1 MKNLLKGIF
10 FTALVLSFLQG
21 VATLFSDTEAATENY
36 QAGSLEINL
45 ENYSSAGELF
55 PHTPENCSFL
65 VENTGTLPI
74 KYEIS
79 LSFAGALKN
88 KESITTPA
96 TSTLNPGQVDTVTL
110 ELLLSQGFSPTLKG
124 ESDLLEIT
132 VSATQVNAIGG
143 FRDEKTLDIPIK
155 VASPAPTFNIL
166 SPTTGAT
173 VSGKTLI
180 QVEVTDAFG
189 ISGVYFTIDQDNQ
202 QFQLEDK
209 GSNIYQF
216 LWDSTTLSNGTHT
229 LYFVAYDA
237 LNQSASDLVQID
249 VSN

>member
-1 MKNLLKGIF
+1 MKNLLKSIIII
-10 FTALVLSFLQG
+10 ALALSFLQG
-21 VATLFSDTEAATENY
+21 VATLFSDAEAATENY

-45 ENYSSAGELF
+45 ENYSNVGELY

-79 LSFAGALKN
+79 LAFAGTLKN
-88 KESITTPA
+88 KVNVTTPTTA
-96 TSTLNPGQVDTVTL
+96 TLNPGQVDTVTL

-132 VSATQVNAIGG
+132 VSATQLNAVGG
-143 FRDEKTLDIPIK
+143 FRDEKTLDIPVT
-155 VASPAPTFNIL
+155 VASPAPTFSIL

-173 VSGKTLI
+173 VSGNMLA
-180 QVEVTDAFG
+180 QVEITDAFG
-189 ISGVYFTIDQDNQ
+189 ISGVYYTVDQDNQ
-202 QFQLEDK
+202 QIQLEDK
-209 GSNIYQF
+209 GSNIYQ
-216 LWDSTTLSNGTHT
+216 LVWDSTALSNGPHT

-237 LNQSASDLVQID
+237 LNQSASDLVQIN

>member
-45 ENYSSAGELF
+45 ESYSSAGELF

-79 LSFAGALKN
+79 LSLAGNLKN
-88 KESITTPA
+88 KVNLTTPA
-96 TSTLNPGQVDTVTL
+96 STTLNPGQVDTVTL

-132 VSATQVNAIGG
+132 VSATQLNAVGG
-143 FRDEKTLDIPIK
+143 FQDEKTLDIPIK

-166 SPTTGAT
+166 SPTAGAT
-173 VSGKTLI
+173 VSGNILTQI
-180 QVEVTDAFG
+180 EITDAFG
-189 ISGVYFTIDQDNQ
+189 ISGAYFTVDQDNQ
-202 QFQLEDK
+202 QIQLEDK
-209 GSNIYQF
+209 GSNIYQ
-216 LWDSTTLSNGTHT
+216 LIWDSTAIPNGTHT
-229 LYFVAYDA
+229 LYFLAYDA
-237 LNQSASDLVQID
+237 LNQSTSDLVQID
-249 VSN
+249 ISN